1 MTTTVYLT
9 NLQWRL
15 RKYLECNFKNKHS
28 KQYNVL
34 KSRSKFSIFSPV
46 VLIINVFFLIN
57 QNCECKS
64 RDSEFSKWWTFSI
77 QIPTILFNIG
87 FVDCQPKLHY
97 FICTWFQ
104 LFKSISQTILKL
116 HSSVELFLAIVT
128 FINFSNKL
136 KLLFINSLD
145 YCDFCLHFDLS
156 LSFCVL
162 DFFLDLVQRRDFVNV
177 LLVIPFEVVKWFL
190 RWRKSIHK
198 TAGDKNKRNSA
209 LPVNAH
215 VPYNFNKSGT
225 CPTNAATLSFLCVFF
240 SSLLCFVLF
249 CLMLFISVLT
259 RNTFCVRHW
268 QLLQL
273 LPLFCFT
280 LVMHSFMHVHCIE

>member
-1 MTTTVYLT
+1 MTFAYILIWV
-9 NLQWRL
+9 
-15 RKYLECNFKNKHS
+15 CHF
-28 KQYNVL
+28 V
-34 KSRSKFSIFSPV
+34 FSIS
-46 VLIINVFFLIN
+46 
-57 QNCECKS
+57 
-64 RDSEFSKWWTFSI
+64 FSI
-77 QIPTILFNIG
+77 SFSDVILWMF
-87 FVDCQPKLHY
+87 
-97 FICTWFQ
+97 
-104 LFKSISQTILKL
+104 
-116 HSSVELFLAIVT
+116 
-128 FINFSNKL
+128 
-136 KLLFINSLD
+136 
-145 YCDFCLHFDLS
+145 
-156 LSFCVL
+156 
-162 DFFLDLVQRRDFVNV
+162 

-240 SSLLCFVLF
+240 LFLCFVLF
-249 CLMLFISVLT
+249 CIMLFICNFSSVLT